1 MTFSLHQ
8 KIITASLATLCLSAC
23 ATSELTIPTSLN
35 PLGNSVNAATKVTV
49 AAAQVQGWC
58 FTPPD
63 RRDFDRIVGELTY
76 RAERQNWQNNQN
88 KYEICRLQ
96 TPAKQLVA
104 AAEVSKF
111 TLIEIAEAMTAIA
124 DAENLKSDTI
134 NAIAERLKATS
145 ATDIDIKA
153 ENEKLSAELAKLQ
166 AEKSARDG
174 VVELSPQAYEQIEI
188 AKARLDSASHY
199 LGQTL
204 GTTIVIY
211 RSISSMSEAQ
221 RESVYNEAAMI
232 YGGGVES
239 AAFDGFVNDLGSIA
253 EGTISGAG
261 GLMTAAFKIGDVE
274 APENMGDISA
284 SVESARTVS
293 SEQALEIVQKIDNG
307 SLT

>member
-1 MTFSLHQ
+1 MIFSTNM
-8 KIITASLATLCLSAC
+8 KVVSASLSALCLSAC
-23 ATSELTIPTSLN
+23 ATSQISIPTQLN
-35 PLGNSVNAATKVTV
+35 PLGNSVNAAAKVTV
-49 AAAQVQGWC
+49 AATQVQGWC
-58 FTPPD
+58 FTQPD
-63 RRDFDRIVGELTY
+63 KRDFDGMLGEVTY
-76 RAERQNWQNNQN
+76 LAEQRNWQNNQS
-88 KYEICRLQ
+88 KYEVCRLQ

-145 ATDIDIKA
+145 ATNINIRA
-153 ENEKLSAELAKLQ
+153 ENENLSAELAKMQ

-174 VVELSPQAYEQIEI
+174 AIELTPEAYEQIEI

-211 RSISSMSEAQ
+211 RTVSGMSEAQ
-221 RESVYNEAAMI
+221 REVVYNEAALI
-232 YGGGVES
+232 YGGRVES
-239 AAFDGFVNDLGSIA
+239 NAFDGFVSDLGSIA

-274 APENMGDISA
+274 EPENMEDISA
-284 SVESARTVS
+284 SVEAARKVS
-293 SEQALEIVQKIDNG
+293 NDQALEIVQKIDNG
-307 SLT
+307 SLV